1 MKNLLALLCVAE
13 WFANDLHYKST
24 GIGFYEKHLLAD
36 RVRDF
41 GSSED
46 DIKEKYFLG
55 YKGELPPL
63 DVDIAKTAT
72 FAYNKIVQDKSTE
85 LERLEVVF
93 GLILASVEECKSE
106 ENLPSGVQSVLD
118 KISEDALTYKFLVRS
133 ESGMTNVSK
142 TTTTDTP
149 VDTAEVVA

>member
-1 MKNLLALLCVAE
+1 MKNLLALLCVAD

-41 GSSED
+41 DGAED

-72 FAYNKIVQDKSTE
+72 FAYNKIIQDKSTE

-133 ESGMTNVSK
+133 ESGMTTASAQP
-142 TTTTDTP
+142 TP
-149 VDTAEVVA
+149 VRSVDTEVVA

>member
-36 RVRDF
+36 RIRDF

-55 YKGELPPL
+55 YKDELPPL

-72 FAYNKIVQDKSTE
+72 FAYNKIIQQNLNV
-85 LERLEVVF
+85 LRLY
-93 GLILASVEECKSE
+93 SV
-106 ENLPSGVQSVLD
+106 
-118 KISEDALTYKFLVRS
+118 
-133 ESGMTNVSK
+133 
-142 TTTTDTP
+142 
-149 VDTAEVVA
+149 

>member
-1 MKNLLALLCVAE
+1 MRNL
-13 WFANDLHYKST
+13 KQ
-24 GIGFYEKHLLAD
+24 
-36 RVRDF
+36 
-41 GSSED
+41 
-46 DIKEKYFLG
+46 
-55 YKGELPPL
+55 

-133 ESGMTNVSK
+133 ESGMTNVLK
-142 TTTTDTP
+142 TTKTVAP
-149 VDTAEVVA
+149 VDIAEVVD

>member
-1 MKNLLALLCVAE
+1 MKNLLALLCVGE

-72 FAYNKIVQDKSTE
+72 FAYNKIVQDKATE
-85 LERLEVVF
+85 LDRLEVVF
-93 GLILASVEECKSE
+93 GLILAAVEECKSE

-133 ESGMTNVSK
+133 ESGMTTAAK
-142 TTTTDTP
+142 QTTFSP
-149 VDTAEVVA
+149 VDTEVVA